1 MENQENE
8 NVRVCADCGAIIEE
22 GSDCYNYQGDWIC
35 ENCYCDN
42 YMTCDCCGKVVQMD
56 DVVRIQ
62 NRDMYV
68 CTDCVDSSYY
78 RCNDCEEYFDLEYG
92 GIKTASGD
100 YICESCA
107 DSYYCCE
114 ECQSYYHEDDVTWC
128 DGADCYLCPDCYENY
143 QEEEDNG
150 RIYGYHEYSNWELYK
165 SASENPPFYIGY
177 ELEVQPKD
185 GDTDNQPEALKTIYD
200 NLNAICSRDSSLG
213 CGGFE
218 IVSHPQSFQYILEHR
233 QQMENTFNTLIDLNY
248 TSHDNNNCGLHF
260 HVTRPEDP
268 EVIDRLWLVLETY
281 KKEIL
286 TLSRRTSS
294 QIKRWAQFLSDIIVD
309 DKEKLKALYF
319 IKKTD
324 KNHSRYMAL
333 NNENKRTIEFRFF
346 KGTLKFNTFM
356 GALEFINNLMTLCGN
371 LKIPVEKIT
380 WNKLTDGQYI
390 RDYVTE
396 RGIIANFAPVDTSI
410 MLLRKENAQKA
421 LINKIMKAFT
431 QTAREIIQAEHI
443 SKTNLK
449 HFDEFRGK
457 ARELSRY
464 YNDVYNNFFDFL
476 YFLENDAQ
484 NFRVPDFIDRLE
496 YHLRNYNYVKNE
508 QKEIIKEYIKQL
520 KNIESEEI

>member
-1 MENQENE
+1 MEELENE
-8 NVRVCADCGAIIEE
+8 NQRVCADCGAIIEE
-22 GSDCYNYQGDWIC
+22 GNICYNCHDDVIC
-35 ENCYCDN
+35 ENCYDNSYFTCEHCGEVEADDELVVIDGGDHYICEACAQNNFAQCVHCDEWHDPDN
-42 YMTCDCCGKVVQMD
+42 
-56 DVVRIQ
+56 
-62 NRDMYV
+62 
-68 CTDCVDSSYY
+68 
-78 RCNDCEEYFDLEYG
+78 G
-92 GIKTASGD
+92 GITTANGD
-100 YICESCA
+100 YVCESCA
-107 DSYYCCE
+107 DDYYYCD
-114 ECQSYYHEDDVTWC
+114 ECSQYYHGDDMTYC
-128 DGADCYLCPDCYENY
+128 DDSDCYLCPDCYENY
-143 QEEEDNG
+143 EEAQNGG
-150 RIYGYHEYSNWELYK
+150 RIYSYHEFKDWKLFKNHNET
-165 SASENPPFYIGY
+165 PPFYIGF
-177 ELEVQPKD
+177 ELEIQPKD
-185 GDTDNQPEALKTIYD
+185 GDTDNQLEALNTVYD
-200 NLNAICSRDSSLG
+200 NLNAICSHDGSLG

-218 IVSHPQSFQYILEHR
+218 IVSHPQTFQYIWEHR

-309 DKEKLKALYF
+309 DKKKLKALYF

-333 NNENKRTIEFRFF
+333 NNENKKTIEFRFF

-356 GALEFINNLMTLCGN
+356 GALEFINNLMTLCSN
-371 LKIPVEKIT
+371 LKIPVEEIT

-410 MLLRKENAQKA
+410 MLLQKENAQRA
-421 LINKIMKAFT
+421 VINKIMKALT

-449 HFDEFRGK
+449 HFDEFRDK
-457 ARELSRY
+457 ARELAKY

-476 YFLENDAQ
+476 YFLESDAQ

-496 YHLRNYNYVKNE
+496 YHLRNYNYIKNE
-508 QKEIIKEYIKQL
+508 QKETIKEYIKQL
-520 KNIESEEI
+520 KYIEREEI